1 MRAEMGAVGGS
12 RGPAPS
18 LVLRIRGARPCPQSD
33 RTLLSPPTATKLPTS
48 PRSWLPSRFGEAPA
62 RQSPPPTGSGR
73 LDRGASHVCSWH
85 SEAFE
90 KDRRPMTHDP

>member
-12 RGPAPS
+12 QGPAPS

-62 RQSPPPTGSGR
+62 RQSPPPRAAADWTEGPAVCAAGTPKHLR
-73 LDRGASHVCSWH
+73 RTADR
-85 SEAFE
+85 
-90 KDRRPMTHDP
+90 